1 MFLQST
7 VRKKWADL
15 FRIDFEMLYERTS
28 TYFEGEMEQSPTTQ
42 RWLQPRRHPD
52 CLQVIIALVITTDG
66 FPLAYEV
73 MGRNTSARA
82 ILRQFPAYG
91 ENTCG

>member
-1 MFLQST
+1 
-7 VRKKWADL
+7 
-15 FRIDFEMLYERTS
+15 MLYERTS
-28 TYFEGEMEQSPTTQ
+28 TYFEGMEQSPTTQ

-52 CLQVIIALVITTDG
+52 CLQVIIALVITTDR

-73 MGRNTSARA
+73 MDGNTSDRA
-82 ILRQFPAYG
+82 IGSFLAYG